1 MSIQPFTIAI
11 QEADLVDLHERLART
26 RWPTQLP
33 GINWSR
39 GVPLD
44 YLKGLASY
52 WRTGYDWRK
61 QEATLNEIPQ
71 YTTQI
76 EGQTIHF
83 LHVRSPE
90 PDALPLI
97 LTHGW
102 PSSPVEFLKVIG
114 PLTDPRAHSGKPTD
128 AFHVVIPSLPGYGF
142 STPVRE
148 VGWGNLFRVAQAW
161 AELMRRLGYE
171 HYAVQGTDVGSGVA
185 LIQGMI
191 DASRVVGVHLSGTG
205 AAFPFGPPISL
216 EGLSEADRARGE
228 RFNQMQVDGI
238 GYLWMQATR
247 PQTLAYL
254 LNDTPVGQLAWIVEK
269 FQAWTD
275 PAANLPEEAV
285 ERDQLLTTVSL
296 FWFNG
301 AGASSANS
309 VYEGMQAYR
318 ALATAAQARSGA
330 QEDQPAG
337 PPTGVAVFAADTTI
351 RCVFDPGNRIAH
363 WSQFDRGGHFPA
375 MEVPDLLVGDIQ
387 AFFRK
392 LRLSPCVKEE

>member
-1 MSIQPFTIAI
+1 MSIQPFKIAI
-11 QEADLVDLHERLART
+11 PQTDLDDLHDRLACT
-26 RWPTQLP
+26 RWPNQLP
-33 GINWSR
+33 GVGWDR
-39 GVPLD
+39 GVPLE
-44 YLKGLASY
+44 YLKDLAKY
-52 WRTGYDWRK
+52 WRTSYDWRK
-61 QEATLNEIPQ
+61 HEARLNEFPQ
-71 YTTQI
+71 YTTEI
-76 EGQTIHF
+76 DGQTIHF

-90 PDALPLI
+90 PDALPLV

-114 PLTDPRAHSGKPTD
+114 PLTDPRTHGGNPSD

-161 AELMRRLGYE
+161 MELMSRLGYKR
-171 HYAVQGTDVGSGVA
+171 YAVQGTDAGSGLA
-185 LIQGMI
+185 LILGMI
-191 DASRVVGVHLSGTG
+191 DASRVVGVHITGTG

-228 RFNQMQVDGI
+228 RFNKMQVDGI
-238 GYLWMQATR
+238 GYLWIQSTR

-275 PAANLPEEAV
+275 PAAELPEEAV
-285 ERDQLLTTVSL
+285 DRDQLLTNVSI
-296 FWFNG
+296 FWFTG

-318 ALATAAQARSGA
+318 AMATQQEPRSGT
-330 QEDQPAG
+330 QEDQPLG

-351 RCVFDPGNRIAH
+351 RSVFDPGNRIVH

-375 MEVPDLLVGDIQ
+375 MEVPDLLVGDLR
-387 AFFRK
+387 AFFRP
-392 LRLSPCVKEE
+392 LRA

>member
-11 QEADLVDLHERLART
+11 QEADLVNLHERLART

-44 YLKGLASY
+44 YLKRLASY

-285 ERDQLLTTVSL
+285 DRDQLLTTVSL

-318 ALATAAQARSGA
+318 ALATAPEPRSGA
-330 QEDQPAG
+330 QEDQPSG

-351 RCVFDPGNRIAH
+351 RSVFDPGNRIAH

>member
-1 MSIQPFTIAI
+1 MSIQPFNIAI
-11 QEADLVDLHERLART
+11 QEADLDDLRDRLART
-26 RWPTQLP
+26 RWPNQLP
-33 GINWSR
+33 GVGWSR
-39 GVPLD
+39 GVPVD
-44 YLKGLASY
+44 YLKDLAEY

-61 QEATLNEIPQ
+61 HEAKLNEFPQ
-71 YTTQI
+71 YTTEI
-76 EGQTIHF
+76 DGQNIHF

-114 PLTDPRAHSGKPTD
+114 PLTDPRAHGGNPSD

-161 AELMRRLGYE
+161 AELMSRLGYE
-171 HYAVQGTDVGSGVA
+171 RYAVYGTDAGSGVA
-185 LIQGMI
+185 LILSMI
-191 DASRVVGVHLSGTG
+191 DAAHVVGVHLTGTT

-228 RFNQMQVDGI
+228 RFNKMREDGI
-238 GYLWMQATR
+238 GYLWIQATR
-247 PQTLAYL
+247 PQTLAYS

-275 PAANLPEEAV
+275 PAAKLPEDAV
-285 ERDQLLTTVSL
+285 DRDQLLTNVSI
-296 FWFNG
+296 FWFTG
-301 AGASSANS
+301 AGASSANAM
-309 VYEGMQAYR
+309 YEGMQAYR
-318 ALATAAQARSGA
+318 AMAAQPPQGSGGKPG
-330 QEDQPAG
+330 EPSG

-351 RCVFDPGNRIAH
+351 RSVFDPGNTIKH
-363 WSQFDRGGHFPA
+363 WSEYDRGGHFPA
-375 MEVPDLLVGDIQ
+375 MEVPDLLIGDIQ
-387 AFFRK
+387 AFFSK
-392 LRLSPCVKEE
+392 LR